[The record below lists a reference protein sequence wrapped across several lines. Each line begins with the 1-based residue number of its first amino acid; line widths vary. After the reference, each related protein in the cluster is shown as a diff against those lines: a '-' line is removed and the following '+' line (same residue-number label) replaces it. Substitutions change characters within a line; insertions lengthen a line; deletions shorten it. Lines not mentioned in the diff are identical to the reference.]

1 MSNMNSYIFILHIM
15 YIYEYA
21 CVCVCVC
28 IDVHTHTHTL
38 STEELTIVN
47 HSVANIPHNLNSEL
61 SSLVSYKHNYEHI

>member
-1 MSNMNSYIFILHIM
+1 M
-15 YIYEYA
+15 

-28 IDVHTHTHTL
+28 VYRCAHTHTHTL

-61 SSLVSYKHNYEHI
+61 SSLVSYKHNYEHIQLKQIKLNYLVKW